1 MLTSVL
7 GQLRAGMEKNSGMGR
22 KWFDELMAAGLLEAI
37 RSGDEGRVKEI
48 VRSITG
54 QEVSLEQ
61 H

>member
-1 MLTSVL
+1 
-7 GQLRAGMEKNSGMGR
+7 MEKNSGMGR